1 MEKRF
6 FIVNN
11 NCDVEVVGNFEDEG
25 NLVMFGLTCDNQD
38 YADIMANE
46 LEPIV
51 AFMNEQD
58 SIIKEQENIINN
70 K

>member
-6 FIVNN
+6 FIVNH
-11 NCDVEVVGNFEDEG
+11 NCVVEVVGNFEDEG
-25 NLVMFGLTCDNQD
+25 NLSMFGLTCDNQD
-38 YADIMANE
+38 YADIMASD

-58 SIIKEQENIINN
+58 SIIKEQESIINN